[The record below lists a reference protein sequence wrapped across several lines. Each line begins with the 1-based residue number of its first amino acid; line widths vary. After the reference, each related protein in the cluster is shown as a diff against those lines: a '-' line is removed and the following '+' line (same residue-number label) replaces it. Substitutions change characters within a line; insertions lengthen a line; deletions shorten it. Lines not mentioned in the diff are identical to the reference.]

1 MLFSDLT
8 KQRYSSAILTADG
21 YDGVTSLSAIEQLYG
36 LDIGISN
43 AQGLRVASREE
54 LDAPDG
60 ITKFTHDASV
70 STVGVFCF
78 PEKVDMAK
86 KTSGRTWLSRII
98 QKFEAEKWVVV
109 DGLVDSQRHT
119 FIAAFAPAKSS
130 TASTASTATQ
140 FWYQDRLV
148 SLTFACDTDVMRLKS
163 VLSGSFYER
172 YMLENIRH
180 NYTGGDIVDI
190 GANIGNHTI
199 FFGLIAQEKQA
210 RVHAIEPAPASLE
223 LLRRNIS
230 ANHLD
235 NLVTVSP
242 IAAGEEVG
250 RVFLRPGSASN
261 HLGAMRIVA
270 TGESAG
276 SIEAPISLLDEI
288 IPFER
293 PVAIIKIDV
302 EGYEVPALR
311 GARRLIETWRPELY
325 VEAGAQ
331 AGLDEIQNFL
341 LPLGYERKAVF
352 NDTPTYWFAHS
363 DGRKVG

>member
-8 KQRYSSAILTADG
+8 KQRYSSATLTPAG
-21 YDGVTSLSAIEQLYG
+21 YDGITSLSSIEQLYG

-43 AQGLRVASREE
+43 KQGLLVALRPD
-54 LDAPDG
+54 LDAADG
-60 ITKFTHDASV
+60 VIKFTHDASG
-70 STVGVFCF
+70 SSVGVFCF
-78 PEKVDMAK
+78 PERVDMAR
-86 KTSGRTWLSRII
+86 KTSGRTWLSGII
-98 QKFEAEKWVVV
+98 QQFEAEKWVVI
-109 DGLVDSQRHT
+109 DALVDSHCHT
-119 FIAAFAPAKSS
+119 FLTAFAPAEFLKAA
-130 TASTASTATQ
+130 TASR
-140 FWYQDRLV
+140 FWYQGRLV
-148 SLTFACDTDVMRLKS
+148 SLTFASETDIMRKKS

-172 YMLENIRH
+172 YMLENIRQ

-190 GANIGNHTI
+190 GANVGNHTV

-210 RVHAIEPAPASLE
+210 HVHAIEPAPASLE

-235 NLVTVSP
+235 DVVTVSP

-261 HLGAMRIVA
+261 HLGAMRVVA
-270 TGESAG
+270 TAGGEG
-276 SIEAPISLLDEI
+276 GIEAPISLLDEI

-293 PVAIIKIDV
+293 PVAIIKVDV

-311 GARRLIETWRPELY
+311 GGRRLIETWRPDLY

-331 AGLDEIQNFL
+331 AGLDAIQNFL

-352 NDTPTYWFAHS
+352 NDTPTYWFAHT
-363 DGRKVG
+363 DGRKAN